1 MSQELRFTIL
11 GCGSSGGV
19 PRIGGHWGDCDPQNP
34 KNRRRRCSMLIER
47 ETKDG
52 VTRVLIDTSP
62 DMHAQLLDVGIAE
75 LDAVVWTH
83 AHADHVHGL
92 DDLRQVVFNMRERLN
107 VWADGPTQNDLLSR
121 FGYAF
126 VQPEGSPYPPILNLH
141 TIDGP
146 FEIDG
151 KGGAISLIPFK
162 VNHGSIDALGFR
174 VGDLA
179 YLPDVAKMNDDAW
192 QAVAGLEC
200 WILDALRRAPHPTHA
215 HLDMALEW
223 IERAQPKRAVLTNMH
238 IDLDYQ
244 TIADETPEHITPAY
258 DGMVIRYPL

>member
-1 MSQELRFTIL
+1 
-11 GCGSSGGV
+11 
-19 PRIGGHWGDCDPQNP
+19 
-34 KNRRRRCSMLIER
+34 
-47 ETKDG
+47 
-52 VTRVLIDTSP
+52 
-62 DMHAQLLDVGIAE
+62 
-75 LDAVVWTH
+75 
-83 AHADHVHGL
+83 
-92 DDLRQVVFNMRERLN
+92 
-107 VWADGPTQNDLLSR
+107 
-121 FGYAF
+121 
-126 VQPEGSPYPPILNLH
+126 
-141 TIDGP
+141 
-146 FEIDG
+146 
-151 KGGAISLIPFK
+151 